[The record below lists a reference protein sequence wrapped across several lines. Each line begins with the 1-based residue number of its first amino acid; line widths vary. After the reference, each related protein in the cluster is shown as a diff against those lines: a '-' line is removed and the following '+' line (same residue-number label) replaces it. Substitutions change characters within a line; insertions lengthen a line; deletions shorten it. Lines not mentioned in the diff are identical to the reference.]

1 MRLAGGMKYAFSEV
15 SRRRGREQ
23 PQLSLAS
30 ASRIFVQPIHHR
42 AQTGIDGAARGRIFS
57 RRKVA
62 LRAVGIDWTSRR
74 VDDRDRTCAELG
86 HSIGKDIGQRRD
98 TIRSADLIQRDARVA
113 HLAALRRDRREVEKV
128 FADVDSDDRG
138 VAFELEI

>member
-1 MRLAGGMKYAFSEV
+1 M
-15 SRRRGREQ
+15 
-23 PQLSLAS
+23 
-30 ASRIFVQPIHHR
+30 HHR
-42 AQTGIDGAARGRIFS
+42 AQAGVDRAARGRIFA

-62 LRAVGIDWTSRR
+62 LRAVGIDRTSGRI
-74 VDDRDRTCAELG
+74 DDRDRTGAKLG

>member
-1 MRLAGGMKYAFSEV
+1 MRFAGGMKYAFSEV
-15 SRRRGREQ
+15 SRRRGRKQ

-30 ASRIFVQPIHHR
+30 ASRIFVQPIHHC
-42 AQTGIDGAARGRIFS
+42 AQAGIDRAACGRIFS

-74 VDDRDRTCAELG
+74 IDDRDRTGAELG

-98 TIRSADLIQRDARVA
+98 AIRSADLSQRDACVA
-113 HLAALRRDRREVEKV
+113 QFAALGRDRREVEKV
-128 FADVDSDDRG
+128 FADVDSDERG